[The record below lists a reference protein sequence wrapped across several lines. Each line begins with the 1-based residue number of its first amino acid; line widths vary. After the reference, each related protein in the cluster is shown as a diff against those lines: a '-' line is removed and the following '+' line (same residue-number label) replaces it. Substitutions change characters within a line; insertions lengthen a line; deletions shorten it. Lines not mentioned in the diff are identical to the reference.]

1 MKTSDTWTMLQQ
13 RRLINYVTHW
23 FLLLVYFF
31 IYFLFFCLISNK
43 FLPRLYID
51 SGSDSFNKG
60 IVTPWSKLH
69 GKKHLA
75 DNIWADIQ
83 NYLGHFHYSQ
93 CQIKIRGKLCSN
105 EWLSNY
111 SNSDTRDLSFILPCF
126 SHKKNKNKKPLSYTI
141 ILTTNSYITN
151 KSLNAPYNTMVTVTL
166 SNFHTRTSLIYHTSL

>member
-1 MKTSDTWTMLQQ
+1 MLQQ
-13 RRLINYVTHW
+13 RRVINYVTHW

-75 DNIWADIQ
+75 DNIWANIQ
-83 NYLGHFHYSQ
+83 NYLGHFHYSR
-93 CQIKIRGKLCSN
+93 CQIKIRGKLCSY

-111 SNSDTRDLSFILPCF
+111 GNSDTHEIWASFFHF
-126 SHKKNKNKKPLSYTI
+126 SIKKKKKKKPFIYYYFDDQFLHHQQI
-141 ILTTNSYITN
+141 F
-151 KSLNAPYNTMVTVTL
+151 KCSLQHWL
-166 SNFHTRTSLIYHTSL
+166 Q

>member
-1 MKTSDTWTMLQQ
+1 MLQQ
-13 RRLINYVTHW
+13 RRVINYVTHW

-75 DNIWADIQ
+75 DNIWANIQ
-83 NYLGHFHYSQ
+83 NYLGHFHYSR
-93 CQIKIRGKLCSN
+93 CQIKIRGKLCSY

-111 SNSDTRDLSFILPCF
+111 GNSDTHEIWASFFHVSL
-126 SHKKNKNKKPLSYTI
+126 KKKKKKYLSYTI

-151 KSLNAPYNTMVTVTL
+151 KSLNAPYNTGY
-166 SNFHTRTSLIYHTSL
+166 SNSFKFSY